1 MKNIVQF
8 PITQEKKKK
17 PEEELMKNV
26 HELDSNGDNNYFHLF
41 HTWTW
46 FHFE

>member
-8 PITQEKKKK
+8 PITLEKKKT
-17 PEEELMKNV
+17 EEELMKNV
-26 HELDSNGDNNYFHLF
+26 HELDSNGDNNYSHLF